1 MTPSQRSD
9 ERPPNPNSADSRRL
23 YAPVGTI
30 VKVFISGMM
39 PRRSDSALPRSNQ
52 LMLPERAA
60 PFAGTPVSSRP
71 PATDAADTPEIPRR
85 RFRDI
90 AIWHETDM
98 QWPRLSCSWA
108 ARPLDGSGR
117 SDTPGI
123 LWRRFRDIAIRHES
137 DTLSSVLGQRGT
149 LSSRRHL
156 AVVHA
161 DGRPACAEH

>member
-71 PATDAADTPEIPRR
+71 ALDRCRRHARDPPEALPRYR
-85 RFRDI
+85 RLARNGHAMASAEWLVGCMFAR
-90 AIWHETDM
+90 
-98 QWPRLSCSWA
+98 RVGA
-108 ARPLDGSGR
+108 ARHA
-117 SDTPGI
+117 
-123 LWRRFRDIAIRHES
+123 RDPAEALPRY
-137 DTLSSVLGQRGT
+137 
-149 LSSRRHL
+149 RHL
-156 AVVHA
+156 ARIGH
-161 DGRPACAEH
+161 